1 MYHGNFSLQ
10 KLCPVA
16 QIDFVV
22 SFFILGISR
31 HCVRESN
38 EFHERKITQ
47 EMVAGILGKIV
58 LYEKQHNREMT
69 MARFPV
75 TVVVGPMKELG
86 FLQEGVTLVTY

>member
-1 MYHGNFSLQ
+1 
-10 KLCPVA
+10 
-16 QIDFVV
+16 
-22 SFFILGISR
+22 
-31 HCVRESN
+31 
-38 EFHERKITQ
+38 
-47 EMVAGILGKIV
+47 MVAGILGKIV